1 MKHIKLYENYTNK
14 DIHIGDY
21 VIVNVDNLSYPNYKK
36 FVNNNIGKVTNIHP
50 SLGNCPG
57 GFATIEYENI
67 PQDIIYRFDTNNLEK
82 NTTVIAIRD
91 IIYFSK
97 EKKDID
103 IQTII
108 ASKKYNL

>member
-1 MKHIKLYENYTNK
+1 MKHIKLYEKYTNK

-21 VIVNVDNLSYPNYKK
+21 VLVDVVTIYPNYKK
-36 FVNNNIGKVTNIHP
+36 FVNNNIGQVTNVHP
-50 SLGNCPG
+50 TLGIYPD

-67 PQDIIYRFDTNNLEK
+67 PKDIIFKFDTDNLEK
-82 NTTVIAIRD
+82 NTTVIAFKN

-103 IQTII
+103 IQSILT
-108 ASKKYNL
+108 SKKYNL